1 MEGKEP
7 MAVITDGHRAMRLA
21 SQEVFPEA
29 HHRLCAWHL
38 LKNAIVNVCKPHFT
52 TLLRNCMLSNVEV
65 EKFERQWEAMMDEC
79 GVWEVEWVKDLYG
92 KKMSW
97 AIAYICGYFYAGL
110 RTTSRCESLHAK
122 IGRFVERRYGILE
135 FMTNFQ
141 RCVDFLM
148 DNEEELV
155 FRSLYGSPVL
165 QTQFPELEKSVLVQL
180 DIDCLPKSMGDV
192 NAVYKVRVDAFLP
205 HCKWLARVACM
216 RENDFKSYL
225 EKIVK
230 ETTFLKMKSGLRT
243 TGRCNVDGAEEG
255 ARDPITV
262 WTKGTGRAQEPFGC
276 RERKRRKCNTCREVG
291 HRRIHCLSSPPSQPT
306 CSQDPA
312 EDIILHNKSQS
323 HGPVVSN
330 ENQSQRGSK
339 TVRVSATRLNDA

>member
-1 MEGKEP
+1 
-7 MAVITDGHRAMRLA
+7 
-21 SQEVFPEA
+21 
-29 HHRLCAWHL
+29 
-38 LKNAIVNVCKPHFT
+38 
-52 TLLRNCMLSNVEV
+52 
-65 EKFERQWEAMMDEC
+65 MMDEC

-180 DIDCLPKSMGDV
+180 DIDCLPKSMV
-192 NAVYKVRVDAFLP
+192 L
-205 HCKWLARVACM
+205 
-216 RENDFKSYL
+216 
-225 EKIVK
+225 
-230 ETTFLKMKSGLRT
+230 
-243 TGRCNVDGAEEG
+243 
-255 ARDPITV
+255 
-262 WTKGTGRAQEPFGC
+262 
-276 RERKRRKCNTCREVG
+276 
-291 HRRIHCLSSPPSQPT
+291 
-306 CSQDPA
+306 
-312 EDIILHNKSQS
+312 
-323 HGPVVSN
+323 
-330 ENQSQRGSK
+330 QRWSK
-339 TVRVSATRLNDA
+339 TTKVDLKGSSTMNE